1 MKVAILHQ
9 LPLEYYPPVTNALQ
23 YLSRHSDIQVLA
35 ISCEN
40 DKDRPA
46 FHNERVQTQRFRF
59 GRRSDSFFRR
69 WKWSLS
75 WHWHAAKALAEF
87 APDVVLYY
95 EPHSALAAFLYYR
108 WFKGTARLFI
118 HHHEYYAPD
127 DYRKRGNRLTRLNH
141 YFERRY
147 LLLRADWVSQTNSDR
162 LCFFQA
168 DHPEIASNKFHV
180 LPNYPP
186 QHWMVESNQSVGR
199 NTDQQPTNCPEI
211 NGACS
216 QPAIIKSSM
225 SETCPPQRASER
237 PVRLVY
243 VGSVSLHDTFIGPLV
258 EWLQANPTMRIQLD
272 VFAYNTDPT
281 TREFLRKADGE
292 IVRFH
297 DCGVDYDELPVLLRQ
312 FDVGV
317 ILYRCRTVNYQYNA
331 SNKLFEYLMCGLDVW
346 YPPTMIGVK
355 AYARDD
361 VWPRVIE
368 VDFEDMDNLNLEKL
382 RSRGSLPNVPWTE
395 SCESQLAILEA
406 EMRKRL

>member
-1 MKVAILHQ
+1 
-9 LPLEYYPPVTNALQ
+9 
-23 YLSRHSDIQVLA
+23 
-35 ISCEN
+35 
-40 DKDRPA
+40 
-46 FHNERVQTQRFRF
+46 
-59 GRRSDSFFRR
+59 
-69 WKWSLS
+69 
-75 WHWHAAKALAEF
+75 
-87 APDVVLYY
+87 
-95 EPHSALAAFLYYR
+95 
-108 WFKGTARLFI
+108 
-118 HHHEYYAPD
+118 
-127 DYRKRGNRLTRLNH
+127 
-141 YFERRY
+141 
-147 LLLRADWVSQTNSDR
+147 
-162 LCFFQA
+162 
-168 DHPEIASNKFHV
+168 
-180 LPNYPP
+180 
-186 QHWMVESNQSVGR
+186 
-199 NTDQQPTNCPEI
+199 
-211 NGACS
+211 
-216 QPAIIKSSM
+216 
-225 SETCPPQRASER
+225 
-237 PVRLVY
+237 
-243 VGSVSLHDTFIGPLV
+243 VSLHDTFIGPLV